1 MKQPK
6 YLTMFALFFAF
17 AASSIVYAQEATE
30 ATGNQKLS
38 PAAESANDLKG
49 PPGAPQL
56 GNDALARELSNP
68 TTSLASLANKIKYTT
83 FKGDLPGADDQD
95 AWTYTFQPV
104 LPFPQSNGYNLI
116 FRPGFPVL
124 IDQPS
129 FDPAKGK
136 FDTETGLG
144 DISFDLVYGK
154 TLESGFL
161 WSAGIFGVL
170 PTATDDALGADQ
182 WKLGPDIVLGLIK
195 KWGVLGILYT
205 HVWDVAGEDDFD
217 TSFSS
222 LQYFYFFS
230 IGGGWQIGAG
240 PTITYD
246 WEADSGNKLTL
257 PVGLG
262 VAKTTKIGNTP
273 LKLALQVF
281 KTVESPDDF
290 GSDWSVEL
298 TVTPVIK
305 NPFVKN

>member
-1 MKQPK
+1 MKQLK
-6 YLTMFALFFAF
+6 YLTMFARFFML
-17 AASSIVYAQEATE
+17 SSSSYVYARQATE
-30 ATGNQKLS
+30 AADNQKLS
-38 PAAESANDLKG
+38 PAGESAKELKG

-68 TTSLASLANKIKYTT
+68 TTFLASLANKIKYTT
-83 FKGDLPGADDQD
+83 FKGDLPGADDQG

-129 FDPAKGK
+129 FDAAKVE
-136 FDTETGLG
+136 FDSETGMG

-154 TLESGFL
+154 TLKSGLL

-230 IGGGWQIGAG
+230 IGDGWQIGAG
-240 PTITYD
+240 PTIAYD

-257 PVGLG
+257 PAGLG
-262 VAKTTKIGNTP
+262 VAKTTRIGDTP

-281 KTVESPDDF
+281 KTVERPDDF